1 MGCPPPG
8 LCFQCLVP
16 YDAVILTVE
25 NLGGRF
31 QLEEVGGRFQ
41 LEESLGRVDLE
52 GILIPGYFLSFAV

>member
-1 MGCPPPG
+1 MPPPPG